1 MDDEEKNS
9 EETHNEEN
17 EQKKQENHDQ
27 GNEKKDSQN
36 DGNKEQLSQ
45 EELKQLLKEM
55 KKLEVQNKKSKN
67 NKGPKMIKLEFG
79 TLFHGNPILNVLMYF
94 FLNLVVIYSIM
105 ELFDF
110 VEFTADLMVI
120 FLFVL
125 TYTVLEVTFRQYLV
139 KHHFKFVLR
148 TLGFVFFFG
157 YLSIFYLLDAYVFE
171 ENIRFVNETLLVI
184 FVGFFIV
191 FRYILSILVKTLL
204 IKMKG

>member
-1 MDDEEKNS
+1 MLMDDEEKNT
-9 EETHNEEN
+9 EEKKKKKKPENEHQDGSKDDAENEE
-17 EQKKQENHDQ
+17 
-27 GNEKKDSQN
+27 
-36 DGNKEQLSQ
+36 NKEQLSQ
-45 EELKQLLKEM
+45 EDLKRLLKEM
-55 KKLEVQNKKSKN
+55 KKLEAQKKSSKK
-67 NKGPKMIKLEFG
+67 NKGPKMIRLEFG
-79 TLFHGNPILNVLMYF
+79 TLFHRNPVLNLLMYF

-110 VEFTADLMVI
+110 VEFKAELLVI
-120 FLFVL
+120 LLFVL
-125 TYTVLEVTFRQYLV
+125 TYTVLEVAFRQYLV

-191 FRYILSILVKTLL
+191 FRYILSMLVKTLL